1 MRGGLSIGLVIP
13 ALDEEQAI
21 GRVVRS
27 APAWVDRIVVADNGS
42 RDRTAVEARA
52 AGALVV
58 VADRRGYGYAC
69 LAGLDETRDCDVI
82 VFSDGDA
89 SDDLSE
95 TALLVD
101 PILDGTAELVVGSRV
116 RFRGRAERGALTP
129 VQRSGNALAC
139 FLLRLRWGASFT
151 DLGPFRAVR
160 REALDALCMSE
171 TGYGWTVE
179 MQAKALRAR
188 LPVGEVAVS
197 YRKRIGTSKISGTLR
212 GVVGAGSRILWVVAR
227 QAFAHARPAGSTRG
241 VHEEPPL

>member
-1 MRGGLSIGLVIP
+1 MRGGLRVGLVVP
-13 ALDEEQAI
+13 ALDEERAI

-42 RDRTAVEARA
+42 LDRTAREARA

-58 VADRRGYGYAC
+58 VQDRRGYGYAC
-69 LAGLDETRDCDVI
+69 LAGLEETRDCDVI
-82 VFSDGDA
+82 VFCDGDA

-95 TALLVD
+95 MPLLVD
-101 PILDGTAELVVGSRV
+101 PILAGTAELVIGSRV
-116 RFRGRAERGALTP
+116 RGRAEKGALSP

-160 REALDALCMSE
+160 REALDALCMRE
-171 TGYGWTVE
+171 TGFGWTVE

-197 YRKRIGTSKISGTLR
+197 YRKRIGISKISGTVR

-227 QAFAHARPAGSTRG
+227 QMFGHA
-241 VHEEPPL
+241 